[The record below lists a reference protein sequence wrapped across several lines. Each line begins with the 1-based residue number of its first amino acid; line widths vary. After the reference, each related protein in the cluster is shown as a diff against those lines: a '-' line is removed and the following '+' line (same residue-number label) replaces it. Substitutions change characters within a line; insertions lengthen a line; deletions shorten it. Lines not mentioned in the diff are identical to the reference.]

1 MPALE
6 WSDALSLDL
15 PLMDDTH
22 QEFVVLLAAVRTAPD
37 ADLLAHWSALIDH
50 TDDHFGREDAW
61 MAQTRFA
68 SSNCHSVQHKVIL
81 QVMRE
86 GLAAGQTGEL
96 GVVRQMA
103 NELAIWFPQHA
114 QTMDAALALHLR
126 RTGFDPE
133 TGIVHAPDA
142 LPEGFVHG
150 CGGSSCSDSE
160 TPQSASR
167 IPEPA

>member
-1 MPALE
+1 
-6 WSDALSLDL
+6 
-15 PLMDDTH
+15 MDDTH
-22 QEFVVLLAAVRTAPD
+22 HEFVVLLAAVRTAPD
-37 ADLLAHWSALIDH
+37 ADLITHWSTLIDH
-50 TDDHFGREDAW
+50 TDEHFAREDAW

-86 GLAAGQTGEL
+86 GLVAGQAGEL
-96 GVVRQMA
+96 GVVKQMA

-126 RTGFDPE
+126 RTGFDPM

-142 LPEGFVHG
+142 LPEGLVHG
-150 CGGSSCSDSE
+150 CGGSTCSDMQI
-160 TPQSASR
+160 PRVASA